1 MVDDI
6 FEQDSS
12 DGEVE
17 DKGDGVVME
26 VAEANEEETPPTKVK
41 KPRKPLTA
49 ERKAQLR
56 EQLKR
61 GRETSLAKRQK
72 GKQKKDLVK
81 LKIEES
87 KVEKVY
93 KQKVQSDMEKEQALE
108 EKLTAKIIARMKRE
122 AEEERKNNELIS
134 LRKQVE
140 ELKKSKAKPKLETIK
155 EEPVQPAKMA
165 VPIIPQYNKF
175 SPSNH
180 FMSNGFY

>member
-1 MVDDI
+1 
-6 FEQDSS
+6 
-12 DGEVE
+12 
-17 DKGDGVVME
+17 
-26 VAEANEEETPPTKVK
+26 
-41 KPRKPLTA
+41 
-49 ERKAQLR
+49 
-56 EQLKR
+56 
-61 GRETSLAKRQK
+61 
-72 GKQKKDLVK
+72 
-81 LKIEES
+81 
-87 KVEKVY
+87 
-93 KQKVQSDMEKEQALE
+93 MEKEQALE